1 MHQLTNEANV
11 GFVSAMLFAEI
22 LEMGSGGDQYSMGDL
37 ADNCTEIAMALVG
50 FNSDQQLAD
59 QVIERYGEPGF
70 FALLAEAVA
79 PLFDLDREVHGNLY
93 SAPSD
98 EIIQAIRSAGLF
110 K

>member
-22 LEMGSGGDQYSMGDL
+22 LEMGNGGDQYSVDEL
-37 ADNCTEIAMALVG
+37 ADNCTDIAMALVG
-50 FNSDQQLAD
+50 INSESEIAD
-59 QVIERYGEPGF
+59 QVIEQYGERGF
-70 FALLAEAVA
+70 FASLAEAVA

-93 SAPSD
+93 NAPSD
-98 EIIQAIRSAGLF
+98 EIIQAVRSAGLV